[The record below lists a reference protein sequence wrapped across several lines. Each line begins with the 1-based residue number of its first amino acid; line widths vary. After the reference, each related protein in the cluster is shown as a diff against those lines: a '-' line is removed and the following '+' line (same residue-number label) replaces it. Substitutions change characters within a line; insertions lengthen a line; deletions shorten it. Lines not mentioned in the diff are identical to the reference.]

1 MRKTFLTSEEVK
13 TLCMESLLDRILT
26 RFSGLRSKEVSL
38 KYADNNDWIELPA
51 DDLDSFIDMIETAK
65 DSARENLKVI
75 ELKICELAQ
84 TPQETASHKRLRT
97 SPSPS
102 PKSGSVHVA
111 KKPKHLM
118 ARRLEAEFNG
128 QKLQMLLLMNL
139 PLRNCL
145 KNLSKKSRM
154 LNKLLQRNNTRSLSS
169 RVASSRSEV
178 ARNCCVRIA
187 IIRGTTKLCVRCTL
201 FFGHDM

>member
-1 MRKTFLTSEEVK
+1 MGRYEFKVRSPKEKCVKLFLSSEEVK

-26 RFSGLRSKEVSL
+26 RFSGLRGKEVSL
-38 KYADNNDWIELPA
+38 NYADNNDWIELPA

-118 ARRLEAEFNG
+118 
-128 QKLQMLLLMNL
+128 
-139 PLRNCL
+139 
-145 KNLSKKSRM
+145 
-154 LNKLLQRNNTRSLSS
+154 
-169 RVASSRSEV
+169 V
-178 ARNCCVRIA
+178 
-187 IIRGTTKLCVRCTL
+187 
-201 FFGHDM
+201 